1 MNLEKVLLED
11 DTEYIVISEEKI
23 NENNYVFL
31 VDSSNKEQFA
41 VRKVIDDNLIGLDDE
56 QELNDVMQYYIK
68 KKYEELKDE

>member
-68 KKYEELKDE
+68 KKFT

>member
-31 VDSSNKEQFA
+31 VDSSNKEKFA